1 MTTATTWV
9 GDTELPSLLYSTLQV
24 QLEKDQTKSELL
36 VLISRFLVSPYVEE
50 LLSVEPFAFVNCQV
64 KEVYGI

>member
-1 MTTATTWV
+1 MTTETTWV
-9 GDTELPSLLYSTLQV
+9 GDTELQSPLYSTLQV
-24 QLEKDQTKSELL
+24 QLEKDQTKSEAIGTYFT
-36 VLISRFLVSPYVEE
+36 VLVSPYVEE